1 MAPGTASPPTLGLR
15 RRLGRARTAV
25 RRAVLRRRRPLA
37 AVSLAVAVA
46 AGLQAAA
53 PAPAPRVTVLTAA
66 TDLAA
71 GTTVG
76 PGDLVETD
84 FAPGSVP
91 DGLALDPTGRVLAA
105 PLRRGEPV
113 TDARL
118 VAPSLLEDYP
128 GVVAVPVRLPD
139 AGAAALLRAGDRIDL
154 VAADPQG
161 SSAATVASDVVV
173 LAVPAPDP
181 AEQAAGA
188 SGAAPPGRLVVVGV
202 GEAEVAGVTD
212 AMARLFLTPTWR
224 R

>member
-1 MAPGTASPPTLGLR
+1 
-15 RRLGRARTAV
+15 
-25 RRAVLRRRRPLA
+25 VLRRRRLLA
-37 AVSLAVAVA
+37 ALCLAVAVA

-53 PAPAPRVTVLTAA
+53 PAPEPRVAVLTAA

-71 GTTVG
+71 GTVVG
-76 PGDLVETD
+76 PGDLVEVD

-91 DGLALDPTGRVLAA
+91 DGLAAEPVGRVLAA

-128 GVVAVPVRLPD
+128 GLVAVPVRLPD

-161 SSAATVASDVVV
+161 AAATTVASDVVV
-173 LAVPAPDP
+173 LAVPVPDP
-181 AEQAAGA
+181 VDGTAGSA
-188 SGAAPPGRLVVVGV
+188 GAAPPGRLVVVGV
-202 GEAEVAGVTD
+202 EEGEVADVTD
-212 AMARLFLTPTWR
+212 ATARLFLTPTWR
-224 R
+224 G